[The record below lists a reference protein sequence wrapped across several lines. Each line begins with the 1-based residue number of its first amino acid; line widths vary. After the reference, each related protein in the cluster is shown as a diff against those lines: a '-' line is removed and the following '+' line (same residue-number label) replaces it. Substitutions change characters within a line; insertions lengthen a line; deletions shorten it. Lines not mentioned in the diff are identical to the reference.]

1 MIEDYRKARKRGA
14 RQVKKAMAAG
24 RYPFPAA
31 LDDILQGQPLSR
43 ETSLGTCEI
52 PVALVAGT
60 RVRGRQ
66 NLLSEDFM
74 PLADE
79 GTEFAAKW
87 SRLYDAQVSEGFR
100 EPIVV
105 WEFLQRF
112 YVQEGNK
119 RVSVARYVGMPTILA
134 QVTRV
139 VPMWGAGLDEE
150 LARYEAFER
159 FYRSVPLYDLAFS
172 HPEDYERLSQAL
184 AKSLDAPWAD
194 DEVRHLKA
202 AFSNFSAAYVRRGGD
217 RLECSA
223 SDAFLIYVQAYA
235 RKDPLGATP
244 ATMAE
249 RVKRLWDEFVVASQP
264 APIAFVAEPQEQ
276 SAGIVTKVVGKVYP
290 DRKPVGVA
298 FVYDRDAM
306 TSGWIRLHDKAR
318 QELARRADGA
328 IEAYAYADCRTDE
341 QFEAAV
347 TSAVELGCA
356 AVVTVSPRQLAQ
368 TRRCATAY
376 PHTLFFNCSV
386 NQSASAVRTFCARM
400 YEVKFLMGALAA
412 SLSQTHQ
419 LGYVAHAPMDGA
431 VAEINAFALGA
442 ALVDPYATVHLSWL
456 AVPAQGRDEFARVGV
471 DVIADKDY
479 ANPAAPDE
487 PFGLYA
493 VHDGGFQRVAMP
505 AWDWGRY
512 YELML
517 RALCVGGSR
526 VEPKELRHH
535 AINYWWGIRTGVVRL
550 DLQEGVALGQRR
562 LVEMLETAMVEG
574 RIAPFDTLLVDQA
587 GNVVRDTSEPQLSD
601 AQIASMRWLSSNVV
615 GSLPQFDELTPGGQA
630 DVRAVGISELR
641 VDEPHAAKPRPSSPQ
656 PNEQRPGEE

>member
-14 RQVKKAMAAG
+14 KQVKKAMAAG

-66 NLLSEDFM
+66 NLLSEGFM

-79 GTEFAAKW
+79 GTEFATKW

-105 WEFLQRF
+105 REFLQRF

-150 LARYEAFER
+150 LVRYQAFER
-159 FYRSVPLYDLAFS
+159 FYRAVPLFDLAFS
-172 HPEDYERLSQAL
+172 RGEDYERLSQTL
-184 AKSLDAPWAD
+184 GKSLDAPWAD

-202 AFSNFSAAYVRRGGD
+202 AFSTFCAAYARRGGD

-235 RKDPLGATP
+235 RKDPLGATS
-244 ATMAE
+244 AAMAE
-249 RVKRLWDEFVVASQP
+249 RVKLLWDEFVVASQP
-264 APIAFVAEPQEQ
+264 TPIAFVAEPQEQ
-276 SAGIVTKVVGKVYP
+276 PAGIVSKVVGKVYP

-318 QELARRADGA
+318 QELARRTGGA

-347 TSAVELGCA
+347 ASAVELGCA

-376 PHTLFFNCSV
+376 PRTLFFNCSI
-386 NQSASAVRTFCARM
+386 NQSAGAVRTFCARM

-431 VAEINAFALGA
+431 VAEVNAFALGA

-456 AVPAQGRDEFARVGV
+456 AATPHENDEFARVGV

-479 ANPAAPDE
+479 ANPAAPDD

-493 VHDGGFQRVAMP
+493 VHDGGLQRVATP
-505 AWDWGRY
+505 VWDWGRY

-517 RALCVGGSR
+517 RALGAGGSR
-526 VEPKELRHH
+526 VEPKELRRH
-535 AINYWWGIRTGVVRL
+535 AINYWWGMRTGVVRL
-550 DLQEGVALGQRR
+550 DLQEGVALGQKR
-562 LVEMLETAMVEG
+562 LVDMLETAMMEG
-574 RIAPFDTLLVDQA
+574 RLAPFDTLLVDQA
-587 GNVVRDTSEPQLSD
+587 GNVVRRENDPQLSD

-615 GSLPQFDELTPGGQA
+615 GSLPQLGELTPGGQA

-641 VDEPHAAKPRPSSPQ
+641 VGDPQPSDLQVNARPSGGLQ
-656 PNEQRPGEE
+656 PSEV